1 MIAVGLFFLLPCSEL
16 LRSPP
21 CSPFELP
28 APQDCVTLP
37 VFTAAFPQ
45 NQSVPA
51 TEGPLDTALQ
61 MHIQVSSLIF
71 FTPVLKILTLV
82 IICT

>member
-1 MIAVGLFFLLPCSEL
+1 M
-16 LRSPP
+16 
-21 CSPFELP
+21 
-28 APQDCVTLP
+28 TLP

-45 NQSVPA
+45 NPSVPA

-61 MHIQVSSLIF
+61 MHIQLSSLIF
-71 FTPVLKILTLV
+71 FTHVLKILTLV

>member
-1 MIAVGLFFLLPCSEL
+1 MIAVVLFLILPCSGL
-16 LRSPP
+16 LRFPP
-21 CSPFELP
+21 CSPSELP
-28 APQDCVTLP
+28 APQEKTLP

-71 FTPVLKILTLV
+71 FTHVLKILTFV